1 MKPLLLI
8 LLLGGCV
15 APLPPPPRTP
25 PPPHDNPAG
34 YSGTVEEPSILP
46 VQTFEPEAEVTPPL
60 TRATLPV
67 PPPPRSAMGSEEN
80 PYAGQTGPPKS
91 RPPRGF
97 PVPSM
102 AIPKR

>member
-1 MKPLLLI
+1 MRRLLLV
-8 LLLGGCV
+8 LLLGGCTV
-15 APLPPPPRTP
+15 LPPPPRP
-25 PPPHDNPAG
+25 LPPPHA
-34 YSGTVEEPSILP
+34 VEEPIRAP
-46 VQTFEPEAEVTPPL
+46 VEAIEQEPEVTPPL

-67 PPPPRSAMGSEEN
+67 PPPPRSESGSDDN
-80 PYAGQTGPPKS
+80 PYAGQAGPPKS

>member
-1 MKPLLLI
+1 MRPFLLL
-8 LLLGGCV
+8 LLLGGCTA
-15 APLPPPPRTP
+15 APP
-25 PPPHDNPAG
+25 PPPHRSIP
-34 YSGTVEEPSILP
+34 EPVARPVILP
-46 VQTFEPEAEVTPPL
+46 VQTIEPEAEVTPPL

-67 PPPPRSAMGSEEN
+67 PPPPRSAGGSDDN
-80 PYAGQTGPPKS
+80 PYAGQSGPPKA